1 MGPSLIHTEVF
12 NMEEGGETIQRAEK
26 TTRGFTALLTLPS
39 GCSNGETNRRR
50 FFAQTAVEVSHSR

>member
-1 MGPSLIHTEVF
+1 
-12 NMEEGGETIQRAEK
+12 MEEGGETIQRAEK